1 MKKIKKFILKN
12 EKRLSNKM
20 RNGIKRGL
28 SVALKANANSS
39 GCFIIYQPKTPKG
52 FEKFKN
58 IK

>member
-1 MKKIKKFILKN
+1 MKS
-12 EKRLSNKM
+12 EKMLSNKM
-20 RNGIKRGL
+20 KNGIKKVL
-28 SVALKANANSS
+28 FATLKANANSS